1 MRISTVFG
9 ALAVI
14 GAFALPAS
22 ADISIKMLEPTLK
35 ADIDLT
41 NQRMHISVN
50 GEKIHEFK
58 ISSGR
63 LGYTT
68 PTGSYH
74 PYRMHTM
81 WRSRKYNNAPMPH
94 AVFFK
99 GGYAVHGTS
108 SISRLGRPAS
118 HGCIRL
124 HPKNAKKFFD
134 LVLEH
139 SRARTQVNLTG
150 GWKYSK
156 KQLAA
161 AKRKKKPRRR
171 TTWQRN
177 TGRSDATRVV
187 RRRQVSRSTR
197 GFFRVFD

>member
-1 MRISTVFG
+1 MRISALFG
-9 ALAVI
+9 AIALA
-14 GAFALPAS
+14 GAFILPAK

-35 ADIDLT
+35 AEIDLT
-41 NQRMHISVN
+41 NQRMHVSVN
-50 GEKIHEFK
+50 GEKLHEFK

-63 LGYTT
+63 AGYAT
-68 PTGSYH
+68 PTGTYH

-99 GGYAVHGTS
+99 GGYAVHATS
-108 SISRLGRPAS
+108 AISRLGRPAS

-134 LVLEH
+134 LVLDH
-139 SRARTQVNLTG
+139 GRARTQFELTG
-150 GWKYSK
+150 GYKFSK
-156 KQLAA
+156 RQIAA
-161 AKRKKKPRRR
+161 TKKKTRRQR

-177 TGRSDATRVV
+177 TGRAANTRVV
-187 RRRQVSRSTR
+187 RRRSLGRATR
-197 GFFRVFD
+197 GFFQFNN